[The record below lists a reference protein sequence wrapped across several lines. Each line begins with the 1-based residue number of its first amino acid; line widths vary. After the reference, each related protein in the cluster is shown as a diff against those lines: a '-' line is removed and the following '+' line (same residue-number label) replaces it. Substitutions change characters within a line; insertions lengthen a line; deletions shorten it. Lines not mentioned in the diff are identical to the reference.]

1 MEQLATRYDSIVG
14 ALQGGCTQKAIELI
28 LVGRGAGALL
38 KYRSSSPADYSRKV
52 GSCSFLS
59 SLHRQNPSI
68 MARLLTSVLLAS
80 TVLFDSVCQAGRF
93 SELTHGRVARHEI
106 KAEAEKFR
114 KLESRGGNKGR
125 YLSNATLRT

>member
-14 ALQGGCTQKAIELI
+14 ALQGGCTQTAIELI
-28 LVGRGAGALL
+28 QVGRAASALL
-38 KYRSSSPADYSRKV
+38 KYRSSSPAFSSRKV
-52 GSCSFLS
+52 GSCFLLFSF
-59 SLHRQNPSI
+59 RQCPSI